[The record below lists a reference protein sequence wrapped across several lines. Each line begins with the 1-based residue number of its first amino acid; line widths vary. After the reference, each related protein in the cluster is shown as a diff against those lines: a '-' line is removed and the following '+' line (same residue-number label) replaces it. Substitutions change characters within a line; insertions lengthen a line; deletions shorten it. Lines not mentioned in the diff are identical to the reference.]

1 MGYPEVVKHF
11 EERGLKNEIILLD
24 VSTATVDLAAAALGR
39 QPGEIAKSLAL
50 EMKDG
55 SVIVLVVE
63 GTARIDNRK
72 FKDTFS
78 CKAKMLSFDDTLA
91 ATGHPVGGVCPF
103 GLPDGIRVY
112 LDESRKR
119 HPMVVPAAGTPSSAV
134 GFLPEEL
141 EKATDGQWVNVTKDP
156 E

>member
-39 QPGEIAKSLAL
+39 HPGEIAKSLAL

-72 FKDTFS
+72 FKDTFH

-91 ATGHPVGGVCPF
+91 VTGHPVGGVCPF
-103 GLPDGIRVY
+103 GLPAGIQVY
-112 LDESRKR
+112 LDESLKR
-119 HPMVVPAAGTPSSAV
+119 HTMIFPAAGTPSSAV

-141 EKATDGQWVNVTKDP
+141 AAATDGRWVNVAKDP

>member
-1 MGYPEVVKHF
+1 MGSPEVVKHF
-11 EERGLKNEIILLD
+11 EERGLTNEIILLD
-24 VSTATVDLAAAALGR
+24 VSTATVELAAAALGR

-63 GTARIDNRK
+63 GTARIDNRR
-72 FKDTFS
+72 FKDTFN
-78 CKAKMLSFDDTLA
+78 CKAKMLSLDDTLA

-103 GLPDGIRVY
+103 GLPKGVNVY
-112 LDESRKR
+112 LDESLKR
-119 HPMVVPAAGTPSSAV
+119 HGTVFPAAGTPSSAV
-134 GFLPEEL
+134 GFTPEALAE
-141 EKATDGQWVNVTKDP
+141 ATDGQWVYVTKDP